1 MYTYNEDGR
10 SSDIMI
16 HCRQLTTS
24 EEKEK
29 VRFFFDKAEEELFF
43 RGDWG
48 SLNPLSAPQYCLAF
62 EHSFPT
68 LLVPSIS

>member
-1 MYTYNEDGR
+1 MYAYNGDGR
-10 SSDIMI
+10 SSEIMI

-29 VRFFFDKAEEELFF
+29 VRFWDKAEEEFDF